1 MRDIGKNIK
10 TIRQAKEMTQEAM
23 AEALYVTRQTV
34 SNYENGRSRPD
45 LDMLLKIAEVLET
58 DVNTIIYGPPVP
70 HSKKDSYK
78 WLAISTVTLLVATI
92 LYMTLYFLCPK
103 ETSYGLKL
111 YIRLINKQALLP
123 VVMFVLGWGLI
134 HCLGTFSSL
143 QQLSSR
149 KGRALRIIALVV
161 LGLIVIVPIPYVVF
175 IAVAAYRSVVY
186 HSVSMTFPYIPVYQE
201 IFRTIELAI
210 YKAPFV
216 YTIFGSV
223 CWLLGLPCVK
233 KKESDALKATE

>member
-70 HSKKDSYK
+70 QSKKDSYK

-111 YIRLINKQALLP
+111 YIRLINKQTLLP
-123 VVMFVLGWGLI
+123 VVMFVLGWGLM
-134 HCLGTFSSL
+134 HCLGTFSNL
-143 QQLSSR
+143 QQLSST
-149 KGRALRIIALVV
+149 KGKALRIIALIV
-161 LGLIVIVPIPYVVF
+161 LGLIVVVPIPYIIF
-175 IAVAAYRSVVY
+175 IAVAGYRSFVY

-201 IFRTIELAI
+201 IYRAIELAI
-210 YKAPFV
+210 YKAPFL
-216 YTIFGSV
+216 YTIFGSA
-223 CWLLGLPCVK
+223 CWLLGLPRVK
-233 KKESDALKATE
+233 KKESDALKTTE